1 MKIQYGT
8 SLVYPINMMAAQ
20 VSVSPNEQNGRYISL
35 ATRYAVAMSGDLGY
49 ELDLTKLSEQDYSE
63 MKEEINRYKKITSFN
78 SVRRLLSFEITV

>member
-1 MKIQYGT
+1 
-8 SLVYPINMMAAQ
+8 MAAQ

>member
-1 MKIQYGT
+1 
-8 SLVYPINMMAAQ
+8 MMAAQ

>member
-1 MKIQYGT
+1 
-8 SLVYPINMMAAQ
+8 MMAAQ

-63 MKEEINRYKKITSFN
+63 MKEEIKKYLIA
-78 SVRRLLSFEITV
+78 L